1 MRTAIFK
8 QEWTESWRN
17 KRLVW
22 VPVALMLLAAMQPL
36 TLYFLPDIIASGG
49 NLPDGTVIEI
59 PTPTP
64 AEVLLSV
71 SEQLRQIGL
80 LVVLLSAMHTF
91 SQERTLGT
99 LAWLK
104 SLNIPATRIV
114 VSKWA
119 HYTLLA
125 TVSLLL
131 AQGTAAYYTIILFD
145 SFNMTDFVI
154 STGLL
159 IIHFVVQLSFF
170 FLFAALLESGLVA
183 LVITL
188 GAHFTLSL
196 LLGWLE
202 WNWTPWTLG
211 SLSGEALLQDVNT
224 VWPLITGVTLIGLAL
239 FIASKRLLFLSRT
252 S

>member
-8 QEWTESWRN
+8 QEWKESWRN

-36 TLYFLPDIIASGG
+36 TLYFLPEIIASGG

-71 SEQLRQIGL
+71 SEQLQQIGL
-80 LVVLLSAMHTF
+80 LIVLLSAMHTF

-104 SLNIPATRIV
+104 SLNIPASRIV
-114 VSKWA
+114 VSKWG

-145 SFNMTDFVI
+145 SFDMMDFAV

-159 IIHFVVQLSFF
+159 IVHFIVQLSIF
-170 FLFAALLESGLVA
+170 FLVAALLESGLVA
-183 LVITL
+183 LIITL
-188 GAHFTLSL
+188 GLHFVLSL
-196 LLGWLE
+196 VLSWIDWDWMPWNLG
-202 WNWTPWTLG
+202 G
-211 SLSGEALLQDVNT
+211 LSGEALIQNVDV
-224 VWPLITGVTLIGLAL
+224 VWPLVTAILLIVSAL
-239 FIASKRLLFLSRT
+239 FFASRRLRFLSRT

>member
-8 QEWTESWRN
+8 QEWKESWRN

-36 TLYFLPDIIASGG
+36 TLYFLPDILASGG
-49 NLPDGTVIEI
+49 NLPEGTVIEI

-71 SEQLRQIGL
+71 SEQLQQIGL
-80 LVVLLSAMHTF
+80 LIVLLSAMHTF
-91 SQERTLGT
+91 SQERALGT

-104 SLNIPATRIV
+104 SLNIPGSRIV

-119 HYTLLA
+119 HYTMLTSLA
-125 TVSLLL
+125 ILL

-145 SFNMTDFVI
+145 SFALTDFAL
-154 STGLL
+154 STLL
-159 IIHFVVQLSFF
+159 LMLHFIVQLSIF
-170 FLFAALLESGLVA
+170 FLFASILESGLIA
-183 LVITL
+183 LVLTL
-188 GAHFTLSL
+188 GLHFVLSL
-196 LLGWLE
+196 VLSWVDWDWMPWNLG
-202 WNWTPWTLG
+202 G
-211 SLSGEALLQDVNT
+211 LSGEVLIQNVNV
-224 VWPLITGVTLIGLAL
+224 VWPLVTGTVLIVLAL
-239 FIASKRLLFLSRT
+239 FVASKRLVFLSRT

>member
-8 QEWTESWRN
+8 QEWKESWRN

-36 TLYFLPDIIASGG
+36 TLYFLPDILASGG
-49 NLPDGTVIEI
+49 NLPEGTVIEI

-71 SEQLRQIGL
+71 SEQLQQIGL
-80 LVVLLSAMHTF
+80 LIVLLSAMHTF
-91 SQERTLGT
+91 SQERALGT

-104 SLNIPATRIV
+104 SLNIPGSRIV

-119 HYTLLA
+119 HYTMLTSLA
-125 TVSLLL
+125 ILL

-145 SFNMTDFVI
+145 SFALTDFAL
-154 STGLL
+154 STLL
-159 IIHFVVQLSFF
+159 LMLHFIVQLSIF
-170 FLFAALLESGLVA
+170 FLFASILESGLIA
-183 LVITL
+183 LVLTL
-188 GAHFTLSL
+188 GLHFVLSL
-196 LLGWLE
+196 VLSWVDWDWMPWNLG
-202 WNWTPWTLG
+202 G
-211 SLSGEALLQDVNT
+211 LSGEVLIQNVDV
-224 VWPLITGVTLIGLAL
+224 VWPLVTGIVLIVLAL
-239 FIASKRLLFLSRT
+239 FVASKRLVFLSRT

>member
-8 QEWTESWRN
+8 QEWKESWRN

-36 TLYFLPDIIASGG
+36 TLYFLPDILASGG

-104 SLNIPATRIV
+104 SLNIPASRIV
-114 VSKWA
+114 MSKWA
-119 HYTLLA
+119 HYTLLSA
-125 TVSLLL
+125 VSILL
-131 AQGTAAYYTIILFD
+131 AQGTAAYYTVILFD
-145 SFNMTDFVI
+145 SFDVTDFLI

-159 IIHFVVQLSFF
+159 IVHFVVQLSIF

-188 GAHFTLSL
+188 GVHFVLSL
-196 LLGWLE
+196 LLSWIDWDWLP
-202 WNWTPWTLG
+202 WNLG
-211 SLSGEALLQDVNT
+211 GLSGQALIEDISVT
-224 VWPLITGVTLIGLAL
+224 WPLVTSIVLIGLAL
-239 FIASKRLLFLSRT
+239 VIASKRLLFLS
-252 S
+252 SSS

>member
-1 MRTAIFK
+1 MKTAILK
-8 QEWTESWRN
+8 QEWRESWRN
-17 KRLVW
+17 KRMIW

-36 TLYFLPDIIASGG
+36 TLYFLPDILASGG
-49 NLPDGTVIEI
+49 NLPEGTVIEI

-71 SEQLRQIGL
+71 SEQLQQIGL
-80 LVVLLSAMHTF
+80 LIVLLSAMHTF
-91 SQERTLGT
+91 SQERTHGT

-104 SLNIPATRIV
+104 SLNIPASRIV

-119 HYTLLA
+119 HYTMLTSLA
-125 TVSLLL
+125 ILL

-145 SFNMTDFVI
+145 SFDVTDFAV

-159 IIHFVVQLSFF
+159 IVHFVVQVSIF

-188 GAHFTLSL
+188 GLHFVLSL
-196 LLGWLE
+196 LLSWIGWDWLP
-202 WNWTPWTLG
+202 WNLG
-211 SLSGEALLQDVNT
+211 GLSGRVLIEDVSVT
-224 VWPLITGVTLIGLAL
+224 WPLILSVVLIGLAL
-239 FIASKRLLFLSRT
+239 VVASKRLLFLSRT